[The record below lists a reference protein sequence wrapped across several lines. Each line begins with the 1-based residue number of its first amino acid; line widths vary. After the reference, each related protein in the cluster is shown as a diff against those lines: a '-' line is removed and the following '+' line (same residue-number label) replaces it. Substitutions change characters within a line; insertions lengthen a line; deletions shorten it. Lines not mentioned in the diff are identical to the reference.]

1 MVEGGARGCGCW
13 PWEGLVWA
21 DNPVCSA
28 QCAEGSLIGKAGWC
42 SYQGEVCLGEGVV
55 GLCVNILSEWEW
67 EEVGRAVH

>member
-42 SYQGEVCLGEGVV
+42 SY
-55 GLCVNILSEWEW
+55 
-67 EEVGRAVH
+67 